1 MHGTA
6 RHAPPDKRHPI
17 LPWQIRSSEASPSR
31 RGRKA
36 LLTRRNNQTNKRPAE
51 TKPRPFPPPNQRSA
65 LRTRDPER
73 RAETEPPRIARTK
86 EATIFFGCCPP
97 VQCST
102 CLGACVSEAATDL
115 LGVGGD
121 GGAVAAAC
129 GAARRWRTSSPRSR
143 KVGLRTALRHVLEV
157 GFVNLPGAFSSALHY
172 RWWLKARGERIKY
185 HRPDC
190 SCTHHG
196 LAISSDSGRSL
207 HLESRPK

>member
-1 MHGTA
+1 MHGT
-6 RHAPPDKRHPI
+6 PDKRHTI

-36 LLTRRNNQTNKRPAE
+36 LTRRNNQTNKRPAE

-97 VQCST
+97 V
-102 CLGACVSEAATDL
+102 LDL
-115 LGVGGD
+115 LGGRASARRRPTCLASGVMEGRLLRRSATLAD
-121 GGAVAAAC
+121 QLAAVAEGRA
-129 GAARRWRTSSPRSR
+129 P
-143 KVGLRTALRHVLEV
+143 HYVLEV